1 MVTGIITETREHML
15 PTPPVGIDDDLKAL
29 FMRHFADRNAAEE
42 KAFGLS
48 NKLNF
53 DSSMI
58 KVTPETLNTPKV
70 CEFLDMQKPDLALV
84 YGVHK
89 LDDET
94 LSHVR
99 GKFWNIHRGLSPWY
113 RGVITLFWPSYMLE
127 PQATGMTVREVTPA
141 IDGGPIIHQVAASLI
156 KGDGIHDLACRA
168 VANIAGDM
176 QTLTNMLA
184 EGAINPPT
192 IQPTSGKIW

>member
-1 MVTGIITETREHML
+1 
-15 PTPPVGIDDDLKAL
+15 
-29 FMRHFADRNAAEE
+29 
-42 KAFGLS
+42 
-48 NKLNF
+48 
-53 DSSMI
+53 
-58 KVTPETLNTPKV
+58 
-70 CEFLDMQKPDLALV
+70 
-84 YGVHK
+84 
-89 LDDET
+89 
-94 LSHVR
+94 
-99 GKFWNIHRGLSPWY
+99 
-113 RGVITLFWPSYMLE
+113 MLE
-127 PQATGMTVREVTPA
+127 PQATGMTVHEVTPA